1 MNASRILSEK
11 GSEVFTIAPTMTL
24 LDAARELTDRK
35 VGAVV
40 IMEDGGKP
48 QGVFSERDLAR
59 EIAGGGASVLT
70 EPVSGVMS
78 RDLVTAG
85 RDATVDELMGL
96 MTDRRVRHILI
107 LEDGQ
112 LVGVVSI
119 GDVVKRKIAEAEREA
134 ESLKQYIE
142 SA

>member
-11 GSEVFTIAPTMTL
+11 GREVFTIAPDTSL
-24 LDAARELTDRK
+24 LHAARELTDRR

-40 IMEDGGKP
+40 IKEDGGQP

-59 EIAGGGASVLT
+59 EIAGGGAAVLT

-85 RDATVDELMGL
+85 LSAGIDELMGL
-96 MTDRRVRHILI
+96 MTQRRVRHVLI
-107 LEDGQ
+107 LEDGE
-112 LVGVVSI
+112 LVGLVSI
-119 GDVVKRKIAEAEREA
+119 GDVVKRKIAEAEAEA
-134 ESLKQYIE
+134 ESLKHYIE

>member
-1 MNASRILSEK
+1 MNAGRILSEK
-11 GSEVFTIAPTMTL
+11 GSEVFTVSPQTTM
-24 LDAARELTDRK
+24 LDAARELTSRS

-40 IMEDGGKP
+40 IMENGGKP
-48 QGVFSERDLAR
+48 QGVFSERDLSR

-85 RDATVDELMGL
+85 PAATVDELMGL
-96 MTDRRVRHILI
+96 MTERRVRHILI
-107 LEDGQ
+107 LEAGQ
-112 LVGVVSI
+112 LSGLVSI
-119 GDVVKRKIAEAEREA
+119 GDVVKRKIADAEREA
-134 ESLKQYIE
+134 QSLKHYIE

>member
-59 EIAGGGASVLT
+59 EIAGGGAAVLT